1 MYTSKERHVD
11 LQLQGKRALIT
22 GGSRGIGKAVAR
34 QLALEGVDCAICGR
48 TEATIKAAAK
58 ELAAE
63 TGRKVVPLV
72 ADTAKADSITKLVD
86 DTVAALGG
94 LDILVNNA
102 ARVGGSAP
110 EDLEHVTDDLILQD
124 FTEKY
129 LGYFRCARAAAP
141 HMRANGWGRIIN
153 ISGMAAR
160 NTGGFSAGP
169 RNASVAH
176 LTKNL
181 SVELGPYGINVAG
194 IYPAGTVTENLL
206 ARFTDRAQREG
217 TSVDDLLKQA
227 GASTAIGR
235 IVTAE
240 EIANV
245 ATFLCSPL
253 AAGITGEMIPVT
265 GGVGRNVYY

>member
-1 MYTSKERHVD
+1 MD

-22 GGSRGIGKAVAR
+22 GGSRGIGKAIAR
-34 QLALEGVDCAICGR
+34 GLALEGVDCAICGR
-48 TEATIKAAAK
+48 TEATITAAADA
-58 ELAAE
+58 LRAE
-63 TGRKVVPLV
+63 TGRTIVPLV
-72 ADTAKADSITKLVD
+72 ADTSKLDSITKLID

-102 ARVGGSAP
+102 ARVSGGEP
-110 EDLEHVTDDLILQD
+110 ENLEGVTDEMILSD

-160 NTGGFSAGP
+160 NAGGFSAGP

-176 LTKNL
+176 LTKSL

-194 IYPAGTVTENLL
+194 IYPAGTVTENLI
-206 ARFTDRAQREG
+206 ARFTARAEREG
-217 TSVDDLLKQA
+217 ASVDTLLKQA

-245 ATFLCSPL
+245 AAFLCSPL
-253 AAGITGEMIPVT
+253 AAGITGDMIPVT